1 MYLVLFSYRGF
12 FSGRLGSLTLFRPSY
27 GPPLSSKPTPSPLQ
41 PHHHLLLP
49 PSEHRRGQ
57 QYQIGTCGTMP
68 SHVKLDCVFT
78 QYHRARNG
86 VIECETVQ
94 WQIESLVT
102 EWAGGDRRRAFRVPT
117 QALQNGQRT
126 LAQVRG
132 RNANKKREEHQDITI
147 RSAKQIKKTR
157 CVQLCPCKALRQW
170 KSIAE
175 CPRKRRP
182 S

>member
-1 MYLVLFSYRGF
+1 
-12 FSGRLGSLTLFRPSY
+12 
-27 GPPLSSKPTPSPLQ
+27 
-41 PHHHLLLP
+41 
-49 PSEHRRGQ
+49 
-57 QYQIGTCGTMP
+57 MP
-68 SHVKLDCVFT
+68 SHVKLDCVFK

-86 VIECETVQ
+86 VIECETAQ

-157 CVQLCPCKALRQW
+157 CLQLCPC
-170 KSIAE
+170 
-175 CPRKRRP
+175 
-182 S
+182 

>member
-1 MYLVLFSYRGF
+1 MYLVLFSYRVF

-41 PHHHLLLP
+41 PRHHLLP

-68 SHVKLDCVFT
+68 SHVKLDCVFK

-126 LAQVRG
+126 LAQVWG
-132 RNANKKREEHQDITI
+132 GSANKNGEEHQYITI